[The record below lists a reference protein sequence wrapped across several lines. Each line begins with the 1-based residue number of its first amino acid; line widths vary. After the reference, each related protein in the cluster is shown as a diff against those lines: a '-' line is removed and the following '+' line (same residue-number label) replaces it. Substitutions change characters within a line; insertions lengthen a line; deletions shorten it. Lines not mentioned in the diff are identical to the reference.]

1 MMTPMTEATAA
12 IQLNSAA
19 PIDKATAVNAG
30 RSDWGRDIGRAFF
43 NQKESFLFIGDYSV
57 TVWVSDAG
65 TAAISVAVVS
75 C

>member
-1 MMTPMTEATAA
+1 MTPMTEATAA

-19 PIDKATAVNAG
+19 PIDRATAVNAG
-30 RSDWGRDIGRAFF
+30 RSDCGSDMGRAFCS
-43 NQKESFLFIGDYSV
+43 QKESFLFIADYFV